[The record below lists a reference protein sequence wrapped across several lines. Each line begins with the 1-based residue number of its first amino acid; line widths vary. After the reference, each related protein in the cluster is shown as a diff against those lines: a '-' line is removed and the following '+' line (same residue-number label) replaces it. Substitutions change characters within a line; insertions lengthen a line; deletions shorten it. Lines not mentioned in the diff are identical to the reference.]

1 MRHRDLPTMGDVKG
15 AFALH
20 SALLVVLN
28 YAQLLSK
35 SSPRSYEARIPAV
48 IRTLEVAISAL
59 QAWAPGARK

>member
-20 SALLVVLN
+20 AALLVVLN

-35 SSPRSYEARIPAV
+35 SSPRSYAARIPAV

-59 QAWAPGARK
+59 QAWAPASKE